1 VDTGPK
7 KKIALLY
14 ARVSTSMQVND
25 GMSLDAQ
32 ERDLRRAAA
41 LSGYDEVELL
51 REEGRSG
58 KSIKGRP
65 VLRGAL
71 ERLDRGD
78 AEALFVT
85 RIDRL
90 ARSTQDFLSIIDRA
104 GSNGWRIVMLDLNLD
119 TSSYQGRFVVTIM
132 SALAE
137 MERAIIAER
146 QKDVHRDRR
155 EKGLVWGVDLG
166 PKPMLQNDV
175 VDQIFTWRESGL
187 SMWKIADRLNKAETP
202 TAYGSGHKW
211 YASTIK
217 YVLENYKKK
226 GPGEQST

>member
-1 VDTGPK
+1 MDTGPK
-7 KKIALLY
+7 KKVALLY